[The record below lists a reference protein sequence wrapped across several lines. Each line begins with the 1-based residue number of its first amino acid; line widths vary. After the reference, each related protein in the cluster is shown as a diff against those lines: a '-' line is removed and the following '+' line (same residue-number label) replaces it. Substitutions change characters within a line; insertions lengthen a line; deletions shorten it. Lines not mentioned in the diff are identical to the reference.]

1 MENRH
6 PYEITSGFVERSGI
20 FSYTQ
25 QVQRLNQLHRKVPT
39 LCQSISQHASKQ
51 ISGSL
56 AHEYSFDRGMY
67 AETNDYSLTVTRK
80 GWRRHSFKDSGCI
93 PNHPIR
99 WIPKAHSQVVSE
111 GSNAP
116 DLMLKVE
123 RSQHNDMTSPGARYA
138 ERLGTIIKDLKDRE
152 NQAFNVLNH
161 QKIGSLNRGIEGIS
175 AISLPEGNPAIKQTS
190 GICKNTMPVY
200 VSTQPVSKN
209 KTGTLIREKD
219 TAHQAKSSVWPDA
232 QFQPEKL
239 KQISVPFT
247 NLQYRSDEKQDVVVG
262 LESLQSGTNVVE
274 SSQVINAVSKDYG
287 AAYVTGIMDKQSKY
301 NQDWETKMYIM
312 SKIAEY
318 NKLSNQKATH
328 TETPNE
334 TVNKCLKSDEKLT
347 QSHESGFEKEKER
360 KMSSAMFKEAI
371 NKSLVYSTKQNV
383 KNMQN
388 QSEISVPVSKSD
400 ISSYDNTSIFKTRD
414 EKPFKTT
421 CTSVNNPP
429 KVNQNVVYVE
439 KQFHQVNFGVSSEN
453 KHVSSFRSGPNS
465 TSNNLALNCMASK
478 NMKLKKC
485 SPNNSHSTKEKLVE
499 VKHADENLYSCFDS
513 KGLGTIN
520 VCKPMVYGKDSR
532 IGQIR
537 AADKTPILHIYNHS
551 TESVD
556 VSWKDNESRNGK
568 PKPSKRVRFDM
579 NTCKVIEPVTSAAK
593 TLDSTYENRTNKANN
608 HNSRE
613 LSKMK
618 EKFREDILQKNPLFG
633 LRKTYS
639 SDDIKSKAKL
649 FKKNLNESV
658 SVKGKNSNPSSNSE
672 SNKNLAKTQ
681 GLCMKS
687 SGENIKVST
696 EKLKC
701 TDIQLQVETVRDSRM
716 AKSGPIPEVIRSAG
730 HQTIEHSS
738 DLLQFSP
745 TSDIV
750 RKKHLDVVHQGNS
763 KDTAKPMF
771 LDENKMS
778 RKNIIVQEKNGKE
791 FKSEKSERKKSI
803 KTVYLVKK
811 SESASVSNEK
821 SEMLKKLLIETVKNK
836 SNLKHKNKMN
846 TKKDNVSLVF
856 EKSFDLPNQSKN
868 NKVNNKPTS
877 MKKNLEEI
885 KLMKQHGH
893 KGHGH
898 GHGISENRQINPK
911 LHNQGKRKFLS
922 PEFNNQPN
930 LKVRMQAPTSLCN
943 IYEHQ
948 NNQTSVASTYKS
960 QFFAPGNVYPSC
972 SEIPGT
978 IKPKT
983 QTSQSK
989 VYNVTSKQPLI
1000 KSKPGGTPI
1009 LDNLHHISSCTPSLE
1024 VMSNISTSSRKAGVH
1039 HTNHLSSAAKQLS
1052 LPTSAIVGETHST
1065 QSLPIQRSYFI
1076 ATTGYNLINEQ
1087 STMTSNSN
1095 TIANSNKYNNLN
1107 SNKSSI
1113 AASPNLPI
1121 KRGKMDNLKNGQ
1133 APVAKKQQFD
1143 TGPSKMY
1150 NGQSSQ
1156 LCRPH
1161 IRAEV
1166 RKFDERILQQA
1177 LSNKNDVSVG
1187 RDRSNQTSYV
1197 LTSNG
1202 KIDATRTKQSN
1213 VKQQN
1218 STALKKVNVS
1228 KIHALV
1234 QPPFPVS
1241 SCNSEV
1247 HGTNKLSL
1255 SVNSYDQG
1263 VHVKIDNA
1271 HNKQL
1276 PHTVKS
1282 SDKVACADFD
1292 STQSNH
1298 LPSLVKCHNQDAPTK
1313 VDNAGNNQLLSS
1325 VRFIDSFPAAKVD
1338 NSIHN
1343 SHQLQPSVKSQ
1354 DKVVP
1359 ARAVNTHNQLS
1370 SVKFNDQTAPAK
1382 VDNIHTS
1389 HQLQLS
1395 VKSQDKVVPARA
1407 VNTHNQLSSGK
1418 FNDQTTPKVDNIHN
1432 NHQLQLSVKSQDTVV
1447 PARAVNTHN
1456 QLSSVKFNDQTK
1468 PAKVDNI
1475 HSSHQLQL
1483 SVKSQDK
1490 VAPAWAVN
1498 THNQLSSVKFN
1509 DQTKPAKVDNIHSS
1523 HQLQLSVKSQD
1534 KVVPARAVNT
1544 HNQLSSV
1551 KFNDQ
1556 TAPAKVDNIH
1566 SSKQS
1571 PSVKSNYQDGPAK
1584 VYIIHKSSS
1593 LVTSS
1598 HQIAPAAVDTIHN
1611 SKASSSLK
1619 SNGNIAPAKADIM
1632 NNNHL
1637 SPSVKSNDQEV
1648 PAKVDIKHKELLQ
1661 SLKPDYLVATAN
1673 AVNTCNN
1680 QLSPS
1685 VKSNAEVAPA
1695 KADSTL
1701 SQLSLFNLVKS
1712 KDETTHIKADAINTK
1727 LSPSVKSIYQ
1737 VACTKVDDAHSNRLS
1752 PTAKSNDQDASIKN
1766 DQNNN
1771 QLSPS
1776 VKSNGQDV
1784 PIKNDDQTK
1793 NQVSPSVK
1801 SNGQD
1806 ASIKNE
1812 DENNNQ
1818 LSPSVKSNGQ
1828 DAPIK
1833 NEQNN
1838 NQLSPSV
1845 KSNGQY
1851 ASIKNDDQNNNQ
1863 LLQPVKSNGQVA
1875 PIKNDQNNQLSPSIK
1890 SIGQDATIK
1899 NDDQNHNQL
1908 SPSVKSKGQYAPIKN
1923 DDQNNQ
1929 LLPSVKSY
1937 GQDASIKNDDRT
1949 KNQLSPSVKSY
1960 SQDAPIKN
1968 YDQNNDQ
1975 LLQSVKSN
1983 GQDKPIKNDDRSKNQ
1998 LSPSVKSYSQDASVK
2013 NKDQNNNQLSQSVNS
2028 NGQDEL
2034 LKNEDQNNNQ
2044 LSPSVNSNGQDEL
2057 LKNEDQ
2063 NNTQLSPSVNS
2074 NGQDELFK
2082 NEDQNNN
2089 QLSPSVNSNGQD
2101 ELLKDEDQNNTQLS
2115 PSVNSNGQDEPL
2127 KNDDRNN
2134 NQLSPSVN
2142 SNGQDKPLQKD
2153 VQNNQLSPSVKSGG
2167 PDLGLN
2173 FEDFEKYLPEGSLF
2187 SFSPDLTDLTNFI
2200 LDYSADGKKFDEV
2213 ANLSPP
2219 VLSPAVPTEYN
2230 RYTERD
2236 PTSHVVTTVINEN
2249 PTFTSTTN
2257 NDFETAIK
2265 LLQKDSISAADG
2277 VSSKSNAN
2285 EIQFH
2290 EVCGEGD
2297 LSLTDK
2303 LSKAQCKTVSQ
2314 SGADGQEQRRQDDI
2328 VSSVASSCE
2337 LLRKPIDMKSAE
2349 TQCEDL
2355 VGRKVSLNSK
2365 SVEHKSNKKETVK
2378 CTRMITRSATRQAS
2392 KGVFESKNSKIGK
2405 VQSIVQNASHKQ
2417 RQPTVINTV
2426 NKFETG
2432 LSSISTANSIVELS
2446 IKTPDPSIDVG
2457 VNDDGAEDKKG
2468 RVARKR
2474 KSSMELPMLNVLP
2487 RNSEFVLTD
2496 AEFLGRT
2503 FNKKTSKKRCRN
2515 RVCLLGSENVQAATI
2530 KPKALGMAKTRSFG
2544 HSERS
2549 RAKIDTKA
2557 GKCLSSQVNTELC
2570 SETKLVGKRGKR
2582 RAEADVV
2589 TTGEKCNQSM
2599 QDTSGVPFVQ
2609 PTGGSFNKKRAKFS
2623 HHEMN
2628 YQFANSKGTDAQNS
2642 KNVNLTKRK
2651 ANKVTMRGNK
2661 KTGPELKIQLT
2672 DIMVRNKT
2680 SRTLHSKKDCKRPR
2694 TDIKNSRTKVD
2705 ISGSCITGETHTKMK
2720 PSLKPRKGH
2729 KKGKTSADRKERINT
2744 VTRVT
2749 TTKDVKQLLKNKTFA
2764 DEFRKCTLCDVK
2776 IHPSRKLSHF
2786 KQDHPRACDVCHLEL
2801 PTIVSIEDLT

>member
-116 DLMLKVE
+116 EEMLKVK
-123 RSQHNDMTSPGARYA
+123 RSQHDGMTSPGARYA
-138 ERLGTIIKDLKDRE
+138 ERLGTIIKDLRDRE

-161 QKIGSLNRGIEGIS
+161 QKMGSMNRGFEGTS
-175 AISLPEGNPAIKQTS
+175 AISLHEGNPVIKQTL
-190 GICKNTMPVY
+190 GICKNAMP
-200 VSTQPVSKN
+200 VSTQPVNKN
-209 KTGTLIREKD
+209 KTGTLVCEKE
-219 TAHQAKSSVWPDA
+219 TAHQPKSIFYPDA
-232 QFQPEKL
+232 QFQPEKF
-239 KQISVPFT
+239 KQISVPIT
-247 NLQYRSDEKQDVVVG
+247 NLQYRSDEKQDIVVG
-262 LESLQSGTNVVE
+262 LESSRSGTNVVE

-301 NQDWETKMYIM
+301 NQDWETKMFIM

-318 NKLSNQKATH
+318 NKLSNQKAPQAA
-328 TETPNE
+328 TPNE
-334 TVNKCLKSDEKLT
+334 TVKKCLKSDEKLI
-347 QSHESGFEKEKER
+347 QLHESGFEKEKER
-360 KMSSAMFKEAI
+360 KKSSALFKEAI
-371 NKSLVYSTKQNV
+371 DKSLVYSTKQNV

-388 QSEISVPVSKSD
+388 QSEISVPESKSD
-400 ISSYDNTSIFKTRD
+400 ISSYDNTSIFKTRN

-421 CTSVNNPP
+421 CTSVKNPP
-429 KVNQNVVYVE
+429 KVNQNIVYVE
-439 KQFHQVNFGVSSEN
+439 KQFHQVNVDSSSEN
-453 KHVSSFRSGPNS
+453 KHVNSFRSVPNS
-465 TSNNLALNCMASK
+465 SSNNLALNCMASK
-478 NMKLKKC
+478 SMKLNKS

-499 VKHADENLYSCFDS
+499 VKHVDEHFNSCFDI

-520 VCKPMVYGKDSR
+520 VCKPMNNGKDSR
-532 IGQIR
+532 KEQIR
-537 AADKTPILHIYNHS
+537 AADKNPNLHIYNHS

-556 VSWKDNESRNGK
+556 VSWKDNESRKGK
-568 PKPSKRVRFDM
+568 PKPSKRVRFGM

-593 TLDSTYENRTNKANN
+593 TLDLTCENRINKANN

-613 LSKMK
+613 LSKIK
-618 EKFREDILQKNPLFG
+618 EKFREDILQKTPLFG
-633 LRKTYS
+633 LRKKYS

-658 SVKGKNSNPSSNSE
+658 SIKGKISTPSCNLE

-681 GLCMKS
+681 GLGMKS

-701 TDIQLQVETVRDSRM
+701 SEIQLQVETVRDSRM
-716 AKSGPIPEVIRSAG
+716 AKSGPFPEVIRSAG
-730 HQTIEHSS
+730 HQTIDQSS

-791 FKSEKSERKKSI
+791 FKSKKSERKKSI

-811 SESASVSNEK
+811 SESVSVSNEK

-846 TKKDNVSLVF
+846 TKKDNVNLVF

-898 GHGISENRQINPK
+898 GHGISGNMQTNNE
-911 LHNQGKRKFLS
+911 LHDQGKRKFLS

-943 IYEHQ
+943 IHEYQ
-948 NNQTSVASTYKS
+948 SNQTSGAATYKS
-960 QFFAPGNVYPSC
+960 QLFAPGNVYPSY
-972 SEIPGT
+972 SEIPRT

-989 VYNVTSKQPLI
+989 VYNVTSKQPLF
-1000 KSKPGGTPI
+1000 KSKPQETPI
-1009 LDNLHHISSCTPSLE
+1009 LDHLHHISSCTPSLE
-1024 VMSNISTSSRKAGVH
+1024 VMSNSSTSSIKAGVH

-1052 LPTSAIVGETHST
+1052 LSTSAIVGDTHST

-1076 ATTGYNLINEQ
+1076 ATTGYNLVNEQ
-1087 STMTSNSN
+1087 STMTLNSN

-1107 SNKSSI
+1107 SNKSST

-1121 KRGKMDNLKNGQ
+1121 KLGKMDNLKNGQ
-1133 APVAKKQQFD
+1133 EPVAKKQQFD
-1143 TGPSKMY
+1143 ASPSKMY
-1150 NGQSSQ
+1150 DCQFSE

-1166 RKFDERILQQA
+1166 RKFDEQIIQQA
-1177 LSNKNDVSVG
+1177 LNNKNDISVS
-1187 RDRSNQTSYV
+1187 RDRSNQTSHV
-1197 LTSNG
+1197 LTSYG
-1202 KIDATRTKQSN
+1202 KTDATRTKQSN
-1213 VKQQN
+1213 VKPQN
-1218 STALKKVNVS
+1218 STTLKKVNVP
-1228 KIHALV
+1228 KIPALV

-1241 SCNSEV
+1241 SCNNEV

-1255 SVNSYDQG
+1255 SVNSYNPG

-1271 HNKQL
+1271 HNNQL
-1276 PHTVKS
+1276 PHTIKT
-1282 SDKVACADFD
+1282 SDKVACAEFD
-1292 STQSNH
+1292 STQINH
-1298 LPSLVKCHNQDAPTK
+1298 LPPLVKCHNQDAPTK
-1313 VDNAGNNQLLSS
+1313 VDNAGNNQLLPS
-1325 VRFIDSFPAAKVD
+1325 VRFIDSVLAAKVD
-1338 NSIHN
+1338 NNIHN
-1343 SHQLQPSVKSQ
+1343 SHQLQLSVKSQ
-1354 DKVVP
+1354 DKVAP
-1359 ARAVNTHNQLS
+1359 ARTVNTHNQLS
-1370 SVKFNDQTAPAK
+1370 SVKFNDQTIPPK
-1382 VDNIHTS
+1382 VDNIHNS

-1395 VKSQDKVVPARA
+1395 VKSQDKVAPART

-1418 FNDQTTPKVDNIHN
+1418 FNDQTT
-1432 NHQLQLSVKSQDTVV
+1432 
-1447 PARAVNTHN
+1447 
-1456 QLSSVKFNDQTK
+1456 
-1468 PAKVDNI
+1468 
-1475 HSSHQLQL
+1475 
-1483 SVKSQDK
+1483 
-1490 VAPAWAVN
+1490 
-1498 THNQLSSVKFN
+1498 
-1509 DQTKPAKVDNIHSS
+1509 PAKVDNIHSS

-1534 KVVPARAVNT
+1534 KVVPARTVNT

-1556 TAPAKVDNIH
+1556 TTPAKVDNIH
-1566 SSKQS
+1566 NSKPS
-1571 PSVKSNYQDGPAK
+1571 PSVKSNYQDRPAK

-1598 HQIAPAAVDTIHN
+1598 HQITPAAVDTKHN
-1611 SKASSSLK
+1611 NKPSPSLI
-1619 SNGNIAPAKADIM
+1619 SNGHIVPAKADII
-1632 NNNHL
+1632 NNNQL
-1637 SPSVKSNDQEV
+1637 SPSVKSNDQDV
-1648 PAKVDIKHKELLQ
+1648 PAKVDIKHNKELLH
-1661 SLKPDYLVATAN
+1661 SLKPDYLIAPAN

-1685 VKSNAEVAPA
+1685 AKSNTGVAPA
-1695 KADSTL
+1695 EADTTL
-1701 SQLSLFNLVKS
+1701 SQLSPFNLVKS
-1712 KDETTHIKADAINTK
+1712 KDETTHIKADTIHTK
-1727 LSPSVKSIYQ
+1727 LSPSVKSNYQ
-1737 VACTKVDDAHSNRLS
+1737 VACSKVDDVHSNRLS
-1752 PTAKSNDQDASIKN
+1752 PTAKSNDQDASIRNDQNNNQLSPSVKFNGQDISIKN
-1766 DQNNN
+1766 NQNNNQLSPSVKSNGQDISIKNNQNNNQLSPSVKSNGQDISIKKDQNNN

-1776 VKSNGQDV
+1776 VKSNGQD
-1784 PIKNDDQTK
+1784 I
-1793 NQVSPSVK
+1793 
-1801 SNGQD
+1801 
-1806 ASIKNE
+1806 SIKK
-1812 DENNNQ
+1812 DQNNNQ

-1833 NEQNN
+1833 NNQHNNQLSQSVKSNGQYAPIKNDDQNNNQLSPSVKSNGQYAPIKNDDQNN

-1851 ASIKNDDQNNNQ
+1851 ASIKIDDQNN
-1863 LLQPVKSNGQVA
+1863 
-1875 PIKNDQNNQLSPSIK
+1875 
-1890 SIGQDATIK
+1890 
-1899 NDDQNHNQL
+1899 NQL
-1908 SPSVKSKGQYAPIKN
+1908 SPSVKSNGQDTPIKN
-1923 DDQNNQ
+1923 DDQNQNQ
-1929 LLPSVKSY
+1929 LLPSVKSN
-1937 GQDASIKNDDRT
+1937 GQDTPIKNDDRT
-1949 KNQLSPSVKSY
+1949 KNQLSPSVKLY

-1968 YDQNNDQ
+1968 DDQNNNQ
-1975 LLQSVKSN
+1975 LLPSVKSYSQ
-1983 GQDKPIKNDDRSKNQ
+1983 GTPIKNDDRSKNQ
-1998 LSPSVKSYSQDASVK
+1998 LSPSVKSYSQDASVR
-2013 NKDQNNNQLSQSVNS
+2013 
-2028 NGQDEL
+2028 
-2034 LKNEDQNNNQ
+2034 NEDQNNNQ
-2044 LSPSVNSNGQDEL
+2044 LL
-2057 LKNEDQ
+2057 
-2063 NNTQLSPSVNS
+2063 
-2074 NGQDELFK
+2074 
-2082 NEDQNNN
+2082 
-2089 QLSPSVNSNGQD
+2089 
-2101 ELLKDEDQNNTQLS
+2101 

-2134 NQLSPSVN
+2134 SQLLPSLK
-2142 SNGQDKPLQKD
+2142 SNGQDEPFKNDPN
-2153 VQNNQLSPSVKSGG
+2153 NNQLSPSVKSNGQDEPLQNDVQNNKQQSPSLKSYG
-2167 PDLGLN
+2167 HDSGLHL
-2173 FEDFEKYLPEGSLF
+2173 EDFEKYLPEGSLF

-2200 LDYSADGKKFDEV
+2200 LDYTADGKKFDEV

-2236 PTSHVVTTVINEN
+2236 PISHVGTTVINEN

-2265 LLQKDSISAADG
+2265 SLQKDSISAADG

-2290 EVCGEGD
+2290 EVCGECD

-2314 SGADGQEQRRQDDI
+2314 SGADGQEQRREDDI
-2328 VSSVASSCE
+2328 VLSVASSGE

-2355 VGRKVSLNSK
+2355 VGRNVPLNSK

-2378 CTRMITRSATRQAS
+2378 YSRMITRSATCQAS
-2392 KGVFESKNSKIGK
+2392 NGVLESKNSKIRK
-2405 VQSIVQNASHKQ
+2405 VKSIVQNVSNKQ
-2417 RQPTVINTV
+2417 RQSTVINTV
-2426 NKFETG
+2426 NEYETG
-2432 LSSISTANSIVELS
+2432 LSTISTANCIAELS
-2446 IKTPDPSIDVG
+2446 IKTADPSIDVG
-2457 VNDDGAEDKKG
+2457 VNDDGANNKKG
-2468 RVARKR
+2468 RGARKR
-2474 KSSMELPMLNVLP
+2474 KSSMELPLLNVLP
-2487 RNSEFVLTD
+2487 RNSASVLAD

-2503 FNKKTSKKRCRN
+2503 FNEKTSKKRCRN
-2515 RVCLLGSENVQAATI
+2515 RVGLLGSEKVQTATI
-2530 KPKALGMAKTRSFG
+2530 KPKALRMAKNQSFG

-2570 SETKLVGKRGKR
+2570 SETKQTKLVGKRGKK
-2582 RAEADVV
+2582 RAEAGV

-2599 QDTSGVPFVQ
+2599 QGTSGVPFVQ
-2609 PTGGSFNKKRAKFS
+2609 LKGGSLNKKRAKFS

-2628 YQFANSKGTDAQNS
+2628 FQFANTKGTDAKNS
-2642 KNVNLTKRK
+2642 KQVNLTKRK
-2651 ANKVTMRGNK
+2651 ANNVTIRGNK

-2680 SRTLHSKKDCKRPR
+2680 SQTPHSKKDCKRTR
-2694 TDIKNSRTKVD
+2694 TDIKNSRAKVD

-2720 PSLKPRKGH
+2720 PSLKPKKEH
-2729 KKGKTSADRKERINT
+2729 KKGKTSDDRNERINT
-2744 VTRVT
+2744 VTRMT
-2749 TTKDVKQLLKNKTFA
+2749 PTKDNKQILKNKTFA

>member
-6 PYEITSGFVERSGI
+6 PYEIPSGFVERSGI

-39 LCQSISQHASKQ
+39 LCQSISQHALKQ

-116 DLMLKVE
+116 EEMLKVK
-123 RSQHNDMTSPGARYA
+123 RSQHDDRTSSGARYA

-152 NQAFNVLNH
+152 NQAFSVLNH
-161 QKIGSLNRGIEGIS
+161 QKMGSMNRGIEGTS
-175 AISLPEGNPAIKQTS
+175 AISLPEGNPAMKQTLE
-190 GICKNTMPVY
+190 ICKNTIPVH

-232 QFQPEKL
+232 QFQPGKF
-239 KQISVPFT
+239 KQISVPIT
-247 NLQYRSDEKQDVVVG
+247 NLQYRSDEKQDIVVG
-262 LESLQSGTNVVE
+262 LESSQSGTNVVE

-301 NQDWETKMYIM
+301 NQDWETKMFIM

-318 NKLSNQKATH
+318 NKLSNQKETH
-328 TETPNE
+328 AETPNE
-334 TVNKCLKSDEKLT
+334 TVKKCLKSDEKLF

-360 KMSSAMFKEAI
+360 KMSSAMFKEAN

-400 ISSYDNTSIFKTRD
+400 ISSYDNTSIFKTRN

-429 KVNQNVVYVE
+429 KVNQNIVYVE

-465 TSNNLALNCMASK
+465 TSSNLALNYMASK
-478 NMKLKKC
+478 SMKLKKC

-499 VKHADENLYSCFDS
+499 VKHVDENLNSCFDS
-513 KGLGTIN
+513 KGQGTIY
-520 VCKPMVYGKDSR
+520 VCKPMDYGKDSR
-532 IGQIR
+532 KKEQIQ
-537 AADKTPILHIYNHS
+537 AADKNPNLHIYNHS
-551 TESVD
+551 TA
-556 VSWKDNESRNGK
+556 SWKDNESRNRK
-568 PKPSKRVRFDM
+568 PKPSKRVRFGM

-593 TLDSTYENRTNKANN
+593 TLLDSTCENRINKAND

-613 LSKMK
+613 LTKMK

-633 LRKTYS
+633 LRKKYS

-658 SVKGKNSNPSSNSE
+658 SIKGKISTPSCNLE

-701 TDIQLQVETVRDSRM
+701 SEIQLQVETVRDSRM
-716 AKSGPIPEVIRSAG
+716 AKSGPFPEVIRSAG
-730 HQTIEHSS
+730 HQAIDQSS

-778 RKNIIVQEKNGKE
+778 RKNIIVQKEKNGKE
-791 FKSEKSERKKSI
+791 FKSEKSERKKII

-811 SESASVSNEK
+811 SESASISNEK

-846 TKKDNVSLVF
+846 TKRDNVNLVF

-898 GHGISENRQINPK
+898 GHGISGKRPTNNE
-911 LHNQGKRKFLS
+911 LHDQGKRKFLS

-943 IYEHQ
+943 IHEYQ
-948 NNQTSVASTYKS
+948 SNQTSGAATNKS
-960 QFFAPGNVYPSC
+960 QLFAPGNVYPSY
-972 SEIPGT
+972 SEIPRT

-989 VYNVTSKQPLI
+989 VYNVTSKQP
-1000 KSKPGGTPI
+1000 
-1009 LDNLHHISSCTPSLE
+1009 CTPPLE

-1052 LPTSAIVGETHST
+1052 LSTSSRVGDTHST
-1065 QSLPIQRSYFI
+1065 QSPPIQRSYFI
-1076 ATTGYNLINEQ
+1076 ATTGCNLINQQ
-1087 STMTSNSN
+1087 STMTLNSN
-1095 TIANSNKYNNLN
+1095 TIAYSNKYNNLN
-1107 SNKSSI
+1107 SSKSYKV
-1113 AASPNLPI
+1113 ASHNLPI
-1121 KRGKMDNLKNGQ
+1121 KLDKIDNLKNGP
-1133 APVAKKQQFD
+1133 APVAKKQQFEA
-1143 TGPSKMY
+1143 GPSKMC
-1150 NGQSSQ
+1150 NSPSSK

-1166 RKFDERILQQA
+1166 RKFDERIIQQA
-1177 LSNKNDVSVG
+1177 LNNKNDISVS
-1187 RDRSNQTSYV
+1187 RDRSNQTSHV
-1197 LTSNG
+1197 LTSYG

-1213 VKQQN
+1213 VKLQN
-1218 STALKKVNVS
+1218 STTLKKVNVS
-1228 KIHALV
+1228 KIPALV

-1271 HNKQL
+1271 HNKKL
-1276 PHTVKS
+1276 SHTVKS
-1282 SDKVACADFD
+1282 SNKVACAEFD

-1298 LPSLVKCHNQDAPTK
+1298 LPPLVKCHNQNAPSK
-1313 VDNAGNNQLLSS
+1313 VDNAGNIQLLPSR
-1325 VRFIDSFPAAKVD
+1325 RFIDSVLAAKVD
-1338 NSIHN
+1338 NNIHK
-1343 SHQLQPSVKSQ
+1343 SHQLQLSVKSQ
-1354 DKVVP
+1354 DKVAP
-1359 ARAVNTHNQLS
+1359 ARAVNTRNQLS

-1382 VDNIHTS
+1382 VDN
-1389 HQLQLS
+1389 
-1395 VKSQDKVVPARA
+1395 
-1407 VNTHNQLSSGK
+1407 THN
-1418 FNDQTTPKVDNIHN
+1418 
-1432 NHQLQLSVKSQDTVV
+1432 
-1447 PARAVNTHN
+1447 
-1456 QLSSVKFNDQTK
+1456 
-1468 PAKVDNI
+1468 
-1475 HSSHQLQL
+1475 
-1483 SVKSQDK
+1483 
-1490 VAPAWAVN
+1490 
-1498 THNQLSSVKFN
+1498 
-1509 DQTKPAKVDNIHSS
+1509 
-1523 HQLQLSVKSQD
+1523 
-1534 KVVPARAVNT
+1534 
-1544 HNQLSSV
+1544 
-1551 KFNDQ
+1551 
-1556 TAPAKVDNIH
+1556 
-1566 SSKQS
+1566 SKLS
-1571 PSVKSNYQDGPAK
+1571 PSVKPSYHDGSGK

-1593 LVTSS
+1593 LATSS
-1598 HQIAPAAVDTIHN
+1598 HQIAPAAVDTVHNNKPSPSLKFNGHITPAKYDIINNIKPSPSLNSNGHIAPAGVDTIHKN
-1611 SKASSSLK
+1611 KPSPSLK
-1619 SNGNIAPAKADIM
+1619 SNGHIAPAKADII
-1632 NNNHL
+1632 NNNQL

-1648 PAKVDIKHKELLQ
+1648 PTKVDIKHNKELLL
-1661 SLKPDYLVATAN
+1661 SLKPDYLVAPAN
-1673 AVNTCNN
+1673 VVNTCSN

-1701 SQLSLFNLVKS
+1701 SQLSPFNLVKL
-1712 KDETTHIKADAINTK
+1712 KDETTHIKANTIHTK
-1727 LSPSVKSIYQ
+1727 LPSVKSNYQ
-1737 VACTKVDDAHSNRLS
+1737 VACSKVDDAHSSIMS
-1752 PTAKSNDQDASIKN
+1752 PTAKSNDQDASSKKH
-1766 DQNNN
+1766 QN
-1771 QLSPS
+1771 
-1776 VKSNGQDV
+1776 K
-1784 PIKNDDQTK
+1784 
-1793 NQVSPSVK
+1793 
-1801 SNGQD
+1801 
-1806 ASIKNE
+1806 
-1812 DENNNQ
+1812 NQ

-1833 NEQNN
+1833 IDDQNN

-1845 KSNGQY
+1845 KSNGQ
-1851 ASIKNDDQNNNQ
+1851 
-1863 LLQPVKSNGQVA
+1863 VA
-1875 PIKNDQNNQLSPSIK
+1875 P
-1890 SIGQDATIK
+1890 
-1899 NDDQNHNQL
+1899 
-1908 SPSVKSKGQYAPIKN
+1908 
-1923 DDQNNQ
+1923 
-1929 LLPSVKSY
+1929 
-1937 GQDASIKNDDRT
+1937 IKNDDRT
-1949 KNQLSPSVKSY
+1949 KYQLSPSVKSY

-1968 YDQNNDQ
+1968 DDQNNNQ
-1975 LLQSVKSN
+1975 LLPSVKSN
-1983 GQDKPIKNDDRSKNQ
+1983 GQDVPIKNDDRSKNQ

-2013 NKDQNNNQLSQSVNS
+2013 N
-2028 NGQDEL
+2028 
-2034 LKNEDQNNNQ
+2034 EDQNNN
-2044 LSPSVNSNGQDEL
+2044 
-2057 LKNEDQ
+2057 
-2063 NNTQLSPSVNS
+2063 
-2074 NGQDELFK
+2074 
-2082 NEDQNNN
+2082 
-2089 QLSPSVNSNGQD
+2089 
-2101 ELLKDEDQNNTQLS
+2101 QLS

-2134 NQLSPSVN
+2134 NQPSPSVNSNSQDEPLQNDDQNNNQLSPSVNSNSQDEPLQNDDQNNNQLSPSVNSNSQDEPLQNDVQNNNELSHTVKSNGQDEPFQNDDQNNNHLSPSVKSNGQDKPPKNEDQNNNQLSPSVN
-2142 SNGQDKPLQKD
+2142 SNGQDEPLEND
-2153 VQNNQLSPSVKSGG
+2153 DRNNNQLSPSMKSYGH
-2167 PDLGLN
+2167 DSGLN
-2173 FEDFEKYLPEGSLF
+2173 LEDFEKYLPEGSLF

-2200 LDYSADGKKFDEV
+2200 LDYAADGKKFDEV
-2213 ANLSPP
+2213 ASLSPP

-2230 RYTERD
+2230 RYTEMD
-2236 PTSHVVTTVINEN
+2236 PISHVKKTVINEN
-2249 PTFTSTTN
+2249 PTFTVSTTN
-2257 NDFETAIK
+2257 SETTN
-2265 LLQKDSISAADG
+2265 
-2277 VSSKSNAN
+2277 VN
-2285 EIQFH
+2285 EIQSH
-2290 EVCGEGD
+2290 EVCGFGD
-2297 LSLTDK
+2297 LSLTDN
-2303 LSKAQCKTVSQ
+2303 LSKAQCKTGSQ
-2314 SGADGQEQRRQDDI
+2314 SGANGQEQRHKDDI

-2337 LLRKPIDMKSAE
+2337 LLRKPIDLKSAE

-2355 VGRKVSLNSK
+2355 VGSKVSLMSK
-2365 SVEHKSNKKETVK
+2365 SVGHKSNKNETVK
-2378 CTRMITRSATRQAS
+2378 YSRMITRSATRQAS
-2392 KGVFESKNSKIGK
+2392 NGVLESKNSKFRK
-2405 VQSIVQNASHKQ
+2405 VKSIVQNVSNKQ
-2417 RQPTVINTV
+2417 RQSTV

-2432 LSSISTANSIVELS
+2432 LSTISTGNSIEEFS
-2446 IKTPDPSIDVG
+2446 IKTTDPSIDVG
-2457 VNDDGAEDKKG
+2457 VNNDGAEAKKC

-2474 KSSMELPMLNVLP
+2474 KSSMELPLFNP
-2487 RNSEFVLTD
+2487 D
-2496 AEFLGRT
+2496 AEFLG
-2503 FNKKTSKKRCRN
+2503 KTINEKTCKKRCRD
-2515 RVCLLGSENVQAATI
+2515 RVGLLGSENVQAATI
-2530 KPKALGMAKTRSFG
+2530 KPKALRMAKTRSFG

-2549 RAKIDTKA
+2549 SAKINTKA
-2557 GKCLSSQVNTELC
+2557 WKCLNSQVNTELR
-2570 SETKLVGKRGKR
+2570 SETKKTKLVGKRGKK

-2599 QDTSGVPFVQ
+2599 QGTSGVRLVQ
-2609 PTGGSFNKKRAKFS
+2609 PKGRSFIKKQAKLS
-2623 HHEMN
+2623 HHEMIF
-2628 YQFANSKGTDAQNS
+2628 QFANTKGTDAKKS
-2642 KNVNLTKRK
+2642 KQVNLTKRK
-2651 ANKVTMRGNK
+2651 ANNVTIRGNK

-2694 TDIKNSRTKVD
+2694 TDIKNNRTKVD
-2705 ISGSCITGETHTKMK
+2705 ISGSCITGETHTKIK
-2720 PSLKPRKGH
+2720 PSLKPKKEH

-2744 VTRVT
+2744 VTRMT
-2749 TTKDVKQLLKNKTFA
+2749 TTKDDKQILKNRTFA
-2764 DEFRKCTLCDVK
+2764 DEFTKCTLCDVK

-2801 PTIVSIEDLT
+2801 PSIVSSVKPRKFKLRFFEILANSKYIFGTWDLENWAFS